1 MFADL
6 PASVTVLAQSI
17 VAIVA
22 IVLAVAVWRWLR
34 VALASGQLAAEN
46 AALAQLAA
54 YASVFV
60 AAAEQTLDKSPGF
73 AKLDWVLAQFER
85 VLPDLDKDLVR
96 SYVEAAV
103 AGLPRN
109 QPAPPP
115 AITFTGTPSSPPPP
129 VNCDDLAPVQPSTP
143 AAISHSNQKSKGVK
157 LPGAA

>member
-1 MFADL
+1 MFSDL

-73 AKLDWVLAQFER
+73 AKLDWVIAQFER

-103 AGLPRN
+103 AALPRN
-109 QPAPPP
+109 QPA
-115 AITFTGTPSSPPPP
+115 PP
-129 VNCDDLAPVQPSTP
+129 VNCDDLAPVQPSAP
-143 AAISHSNQKSKGVK
+143 AAISHSKRENKGVR